1 MGLKVII
8 PTAGKG
14 TRLRPHTNTTPKVLL
29 HVAGKPVLGH
39 ILESL
44 FQCTKKNPDF
54 KIEELIIVYGYLG
67 DRVIEYVKSEFE
79 IRSSEFGIHKISFI
93 KQEVEIGLGHAVYVC
108 RDRFENEP
116 VLILLGDTLFEVD
129 YSEMIRSTGKD
140 AYGTVGVRVLE
151 DPRRFG
157 IVETQNGYITK
168 VVEKPKEKKRSLA
181 LIGLYYFEHS
191 RPLFFVLDELVQ
203 NHESRIPPLSGA
215 GRVTNHQSPMEWW
228 EGEVQ
233 LTDGLQMLVDKGE
246 KIRPFEI
253 EGWFDCGTPEALL
266 ATNRHLL
273 IRNAEGGVRDGEL
286 PTPKS
291 EIRTRIIDSE
301 IIPPVFIHPEVKIE
315 GSKVGPYV
323 SIGRGV
329 SLKNVVLSDVIVN
342 EHAVLEGVH
351 LKERIVGENEV
362 IKSSRKQ

>member
-44 FQCTKKNPDF
+44 FQCAKKNADF
-54 KIEELIIVYGYLG
+54 IIEELIIVYGYLG

-79 IRSSEFGIHKISFI
+79 IRSLEFGIHKISFI

-233 LTDGLQMLVDKGE
+233 LTDGLQMLADKGE
-246 KIRPFEI
+246 RLRPFEI
-253 EGWFDCGTPEALL
+253 EGWFDCGNPEAFLS
-266 ATNRHLL
+266 TNRHLL
-273 IRNAEGGVRDGEL
+273 EIGVRNS
-286 PTPKS
+286 KF
-291 EIRTRIIDSE
+291 EIHSIHRFPNSE
-301 IIPPVFIHPEVKIE
+301 IIPPVFIHPEVRIE

-323 SIGRGV
+323 SISRGV
-329 SLKNVVLSDVIVN
+329 TLKDAVLSDVIVN